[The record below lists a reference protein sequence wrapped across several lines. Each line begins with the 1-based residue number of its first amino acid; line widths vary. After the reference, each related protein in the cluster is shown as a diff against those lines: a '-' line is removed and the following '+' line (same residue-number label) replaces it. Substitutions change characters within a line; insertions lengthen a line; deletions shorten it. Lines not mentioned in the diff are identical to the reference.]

1 MSAYCTLIDLK
12 NYAPRDVIQ
21 QLTDDEDTDQIDQ
34 EKVDFCIKQASDL
47 IDGYMRGRY
56 PTPLVTV
63 PDMITD
69 VAVKLTM
76 YFLYKRSLMVTLPD
90 PIKNDYDFA
99 VMILRDIQKGR
110 VSPFEIG
117 QNPTWFGSNKATGS
131 VSVVN
136 ANTNYWNDY
145 LVRAP
150 GGANQRFI
158 SPGTL

>member
-1 MSAYCTLIDLK
+1 MSFYCTLLDLK
-12 NYAPRDVIQ
+12 NYISQDILLQV
-21 QLTDDEDTDQIDQ
+21 TDDSDTDQIDQ

-110 VSPFEIG
+110 VSPFEVS
-117 QNPTWFGSNKATGS
+117 QNPVWFGSNKSKGP